1 MGIPRIR
8 RTDISIGDD
17 GNGNSGIQEGFHR
30 SRCHSDQSR
39 ERLSSE
45 LQTPRL
51 YRVHSSC
58 TTSIFRLKQE
68 KPRYCSAMRS
78 AIPGLPDDIQFYA
91 AASFHGC
98 GCSLPQSKSF
108 AHFFARES
116 WTKSAKHQCFQGFL
130 TLLLL

>member
-1 MGIPRIR
+1 MGIAQTR

-39 ERLSSE
+39 ECLASE

-51 YRVHSSC
+51 YRVHSFC
-58 TTSIFRLKQE
+58 TTSIFRLKKE

-78 AIPGLPDDIQFYA
+78 AIPGLPDDIQFCA

-108 AHFFARES
+108 AHF
-116 WTKSAKHQCFQGFL
+116 
-130 TLLLL
+130 LLVKVGQNQRNTSVFKAF

>member
-30 SRCHSDQSR
+30 SRCHSDQCR
-39 ERLSSE
+39 ECLSSE

-51 YRVHSSC
+51 YRVHSFC

-108 AHFFARES
+108 AHF
-116 WTKSAKHQCFQGFL
+116 
-130 TLLLL
+130 LLVKVGQNQRNTSVFKAF

>member
-39 ERLSSE
+39 ERLSSK

-51 YRVHSSC
+51 YRVHSFC
-58 TTSIFRLKQE
+58 TTSIFRLKKSPGIVLLCAVQYRGF
-68 KPRYCSAMRS
+68 PMIFSFMLLPPFTVAVAAYRSQRALLTFCS
-78 AIPGLPDDIQFYA
+78 
-91 AASFHGC
+91 
-98 GCSLPQSKSF
+98 
-108 AHFFARES
+108 
-116 WTKSAKHQCFQGFL
+116 
-130 TLLLL
+130 